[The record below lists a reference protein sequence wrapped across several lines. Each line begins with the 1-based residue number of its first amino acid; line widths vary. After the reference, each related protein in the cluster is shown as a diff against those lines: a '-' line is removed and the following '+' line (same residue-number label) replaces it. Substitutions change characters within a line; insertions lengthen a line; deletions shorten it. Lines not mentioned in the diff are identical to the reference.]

1 MANAINTILQAATRE
16 ENNNLNI
23 LLHTAN
29 ERYESLLLKTGHHFF
44 ALNARGMPWR
54 RDMANVPIF
63 EKYAFLRGEPLPPDI
78 VYDLLLCLDR
88 SNLSQAASI
97 SHKLH
102 LPVVYFENKEPHN
115 NYKLPERVLQVFITD
130 EQRESWEVNTDKC
143 IVAGPIIDEVLFVD
157 NPNIERSSQVLTV
170 MDDWLRKGKK
180 AGYRNY
186 LEITKGLNNTKIIGF
201 TPQISSPVHLDDLIT
216 EYQKSLIYLNV
227 SEIHSVP
234 LQILEAMACG
244 CAIVSTETSSLCKI
258 VNEAN
263 GFLSNDIKEL
273 RGHIE
278 YLLKNPQ
285 VALDMGKR
293 NRQKIVDNYGYKQG
307 IKTWKEIF
315 ARTAD
320 IPFTEV
326 LK

>member
-1 MANAINTILQAATRE
+1 MNFINTILRAATRE
-16 ENNNLNI
+16 DNENLNI

-63 EKYAFLRGEPLPPDI
+63 EKYAFLRGEPFPPDI

-88 SNLSQAASI
+88 NNLSHAAGI
-97 SHKLH
+97 SYKFH
-102 LPVVYFENKEPHN
+102 LPVVYLENKEPHN
-115 NYKLPERVLQVFITD
+115 NYKLPENVLQVFLTD
-130 EQRESWEVNTDKC
+130 EQRESWEASPDKS
-143 IVAGPIIDEVLFVD
+143 IIAGPMIDEVIFVD
-157 NPNIERSSQVLTV
+157 NPNLKRESKVLTV

-180 AGYRNY
+180 AGYRKY
-186 LEITKGLNNTKIIGF
+186 LEIVKGLNNTKVIGY

-216 EYQKSLIYLNV
+216 EYQQSLIYLNV

-234 LQILEAMACG
+234 LQVLEAMACG

-263 GFLSNDIKEL
+263 GFLSNNIKEL
-273 RGHIE
+273 RANID

-285 VALDMGKR
+285 VALDMGQR
-293 NRQKIVDNYGYKQG
+293 NREKIVKNFGYKRG
-307 IKTWKEIF
+307 IATWKEIF
-315 ARTAD
+315 AKAAD
-320 IPFTEV
+320 MSFTEI